1 MKAIVLGAGKGKRLM
16 SEQFDL
22 PKVMRQANGRGLITY
37 VLDSIDFIPK
47 KDTVIVVGYKKEAVI
62 EALSAISPEYKFAEQ
77 KEMLGTGHAV
87 MAASDEFEG
96 YDGDVLITYG
106 DMPLFT
112 KKTFEDIV
120 KVHKENGAACTLMTA
135 VVDNPPAYGRIV
147 RDADGKLLDL
157 VETKDCDEEQ
167 IKIKELNVGVYV
179 FNARL
184 LFENLKNLK
193 NNNAQ
198 GEYYLTDMPKI
209 LMELGEKVA
218 TYTVSDN
225 NEIFGVNTPEDL
237 EFCENILKNR
247 Q

>member
-16 SEQFDL
+16 SEKFDL

-37 VLDSIDFIPK
+37 VLDSINFIPK

-62 EALSAISPEYKFAEQ
+62 AALDKEYKFAEQ

-87 MAASDEFEG
+87 MAAAKEFEG

-112 KKTFEDIV
+112 RKTFEEIIEI
-120 KVHKENGAACTLMTA
+120 HKKNNAACTLMTA
-135 VVDNPPAYGRIV
+135 VVENPPAYGRIV
-147 RDADGKLLDL
+147 RDENGKLVDM
-157 VETKDCDEEQ
+157 VETKDCTPEQ
-167 IKIKELNVGVYV
+167 LKITELNVGVYV
-179 FNARL
+179 FKAKL
-184 LFENLKNLK
+184 LFSNLKKLK

-209 LMELGEKVA
+209 LMEAGEKVD
-218 TYTVSDN
+218 TYTVGDN
-225 NEIFGVNTPEDL
+225 KEIFGVNTPEDL
-237 EFCENILKNR
+237 EFCESVLKNR
-247 Q
+247 

>member
-37 VLDSIDFIPK
+37 VLDSIDFVEK

-62 EALSAISPEYKFAEQ
+62 AALSPEYKFAVQEQ
-77 KEMLGTGHAV
+77 MLGTGHAV
-87 MAASDEFEG
+87 MAAAKEFEG

-112 KKTFEDIV
+112 KKTFENIV
-120 KVHKENGAACTLMTA
+120 KIHKENGAACTLMTA
-135 VVDNPPAYGRIV
+135 IVDNPPAYGRII
-147 RDADGKLLDL
+147 RDAEGNLVDM
-157 VETKDCDEEQ
+157 VETKDCTPEQ
-167 IKIKELNVGVYV
+167 LEVKELNVGVYV
-179 FNARL
+179 FNAKL
-184 LFENLKNLK
+184 LFENLKKLG

-218 TYTVSDN
+218 TYTVEDN

-237 EFCENILKNR
+237 EFCENVLKNR
-247 Q
+247 

>member
-37 VLDSIDFIPK
+37 VLDSIDFVEK

-62 EALSAISPEYKFAEQ
+62 AALSPEYKFAVQEQ
-77 KEMLGTGHAV
+77 MLGTGHAV
-87 MAASDEFEG
+87 MAAAKEFEG

-112 KKTFEDIV
+112 KKTFENIA
-120 KVHKENGAACTLMTA
+120 KIHKENGAACTLMTA
-135 VVDNPPAYGRIV
+135 IVDNPPPYGRII
-147 RDADGKLLDL
+147 RDADGNLVDM
-157 VETKDCDEEQ
+157 VETKDCTPEQ
-167 IKIKELNVGVYV
+167 LEVKELNVGVYV
-179 FNARL
+179 FNAKL
-184 LFENLKNLK
+184 LFENLKKLG

-218 TYTVSDN
+218 TYTVEDN
-225 NEIFGVNTPEDL
+225 NEIYGVNTPEDL
-237 EFCENILKNR
+237 EFCENVLKNR
-247 Q
+247 

>member
-37 VLDSIDFIPK
+37 VLDSIDFVEK

-62 EALSAISPEYKFAEQ
+62 AALSPEYKFAVQEQ
-77 KEMLGTGHAV
+77 MLGTGHAV
-87 MAASDEFEG
+87 MAAAKEFEG

-112 KKTFEDIV
+112 KKTFENIV
-120 KVHKENGAACTLMTA
+120 KIHKENGAACTLMTA
-135 VVDNPPAYGRIV
+135 IVDNPPAYGRII
-147 RDADGKLLDL
+147 RDADGNLVDM
-157 VETKDCDEEQ
+157 VETKDCTPEQ
-167 IKIKELNVGVYV
+167 LEVKELNVGVYV
-179 FNARL
+179 FNAKL
-184 LFENLKNLK
+184 LFENLKKLG

-218 TYTVSDN
+218 TYTVEDN
-225 NEIFGVNTPEDL
+225 NEIYGVNTPEDL
-237 EFCENILKNR
+237 EFCENVLKNR
-247 Q
+247 

>member
-47 KDTVIVVGYKKEAVI
+47 KDTVIVVGYKKESVI
-62 EALSAISPEYKFAEQ
+62 EALSSEYKFAEQ

-87 MAASDEFEG
+87 MAAAGEFEG

-106 DMPLFT
+106 DMPLFK
-112 KKTFEDIV
+112 KKTFEEIV
-120 KVHKENGAACTLMTA
+120 KIHRENGAACTLMTA
-135 VVDNPPAYGRIV
+135 IVDNPPAYGRIV
-147 RDADGKLLDL
+147 RDAQGNLVDM
-157 VETKDCDEEQ
+157 VETKDCSEEQ
-167 IKIKELNVGVYV
+167 LKITELNVGIYV

-184 LFENLKNLK
+184 LFDNLKNLK

-209 LMELGEKVA
+209 LMELGEKVN
-218 TYTVSDN
+218 TYTVEDN

-237 EFCENILKNR
+237 EFCERVLKSREN
-247 Q
+247 